1 MGGGMKS
8 LSVRGIDVQLAAI
21 LKKRAGESKKSVNQF
36 VLEVLRKH
44 VGLEKEKRF
53 TRVYSD
59 LDELFG
65 KWSEEDYSLIQGKI
79 DTERQVD
86 TELWK

>member
-1 MGGGMKS
+1 MKS
-8 LSVRGIDVQLAAI
+8 LSVRGIDSHLAAM
-21 LKKRAGESKKSVNQF
+21 LKEKARESKKSINQF

-53 TRVYSD
+53 TQVHND
-59 LDELFG
+59 LDDLFG
-65 KWSEEDYSLIQGKI
+65 QWSKEDYSLIQGKI

>member
-1 MGGGMKS
+1 MKS
-8 LSVRGIDVQLAAI
+8 LSVRGVDSHLAAM
-21 LKKRAGESKKSVNQF
+21 LKQKANESKKSVNQF

-53 TRVYSD
+53 TREYSD
-59 LDELFG
+59 LDDLFG
-65 KWSEEDYSLIQGKI
+65 HWSEEDYTLIQGKI

-86 TELWK
+86 VELWK